1 METSRPI
8 EERGAVYKGVY
19 RFYGCWTNL
28 LLQVLNCLP
37 DGSRSPLLPGV
48 KTSGEEKKLQTD
60 FFLSLTA
67 GAPQTGWTFK
77 KFWELKRLHKIADRR

>member
-60 FFLSLTA
+60 FLSVPHSWSSTNRLDVQEVLGIKTS
-67 GAPQTGWTFK
+67 PQNS
-77 KFWELKRLHKIADRR
+77 